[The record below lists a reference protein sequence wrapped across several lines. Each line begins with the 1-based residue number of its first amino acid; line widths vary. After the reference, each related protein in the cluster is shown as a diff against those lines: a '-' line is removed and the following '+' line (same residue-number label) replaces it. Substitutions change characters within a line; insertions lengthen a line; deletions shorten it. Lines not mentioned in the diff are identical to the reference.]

1 MVAPGR
7 AWTYSLFPPS
17 LFTTAARSRLA
28 AVLASPQGA
37 GFRLL
42 ARSFGADDGQIF
54 WTLAFPSS
62 VPFLVAGLRLGAGRA
77 LVGVV
82 VAELYAANRGLGY
95 LIAYYGSTFQTDKLF
110 VAVLIIT
117 TMGVFV
123 DSILRHLER
132 RFELWRRR

>member
-1 MVAPGR
+1 M
-7 AWTYSLFPPS
+7 
-17 LFTTAARSRLA
+17 
-28 AVLASPQGA
+28 
-37 GFRLL
+37 
-42 ARSFGADDGQIF
+42 
-54 WTLAFPSS
+54 
-62 VPFLVAGLRLGAGRA
+62 
-77 LVGVV
+77 
-82 VAELYAANRGLGY
+82 AELYAANRGLGY